1 MKWYKS
7 KTMLFNLLIGML
19 GVVELNLGLFQMALG
34 DYYGLIFMCV
44 AMINVF
50 LRTVTTTSLKDK

>member
-34 DYYGLIFMCV
+34 DYYGLILMCV